1 MQALQASPRVFQMSL
16 RVAPKARIFRF
27 SHVVLLAGLLLM
39 SATASYFQG
48 RPAPPKSEWLV
59 EAGWLNEHLKD
70 RVIIADTR
78 TEQQYI
84 QGHIPAAVWL
94 DISGLSARTSES
106 ALPLLHQELAAKFS
120 TLGITGA
127 EQVVFY
133 DESMGTKAPKALWF
147 LTYAGYRWGRVL
159 HGGFGAWQKAGLP
172 VSTEKTVRPARTFNV
187 NANPAILAS
196 TDYVAKRIRSA
207 TAVILDVRSR
217 DEYSGKDPSQHCA
230 RSGRIPGAV
239 WLEWTQL
246 LENPLS
252 YRQISDLQK
261 RLNEVGATPDKEI
274 LVYCHQGNRA
284 SNSYL
289 ALQLLGYARVR
300 NYVGSWHEWAARLDL
315 PVEKDE

>member
-1 MQALQASPRVFQMSL
+1 MRL
-16 RVAPKARIFRF
+16 RTPWEARRF
-27 SHVVLLAGLLLM
+27 KPIREILIIGLLLL
-39 SATASYFQG
+39 SAIPSYFEG

-78 TEQQYI
+78 TEQQYL
-84 QGHIPAAVWL
+84 QGHIPGAIWL
-94 DISGLSARTSES
+94 DISGLGARTSES
-106 ALPLLHQELAAKFS
+106 VLPLLHQELASRFS
-120 TLGITGA
+120 ALGITGA

-172 VSTEKTVRPARTFNV
+172 VSTEKTVRSARTFNV

-196 TDYVAKRIRSA
+196 TEYVAKRIRST

-217 DEYSGKDPSQHCA
+217 EEYAGKDTSQHCA

-252 YRQISDLQK
+252 YRQVADLEK
-261 RLNEVGATPDKEI
+261 RLKDAGVTPDKEI
-274 LVYCHQGNRA
+274 VVYCHQGNRA

-289 ALQLLGYARVR
+289 ALQLLGYPRVR

-315 PVEKDE
+315 PMEKDE

>member
-1 MQALQASPRVFQMSL
+1 
-16 RVAPKARIFRF
+16 
-27 SHVVLLAGLLLM
+27 
-39 SATASYFQG
+39 
-48 RPAPPKSEWLV
+48 
-59 EAGWLNEHLKD
+59 LKD

-78 TEQQYI
+78 TEQQYL
-84 QGHIPAAVWL
+84 QSHIPGAVWL
-94 DISGLSARTSES
+94 DISGLGARTSES

-172 VSTEKTVRPARTFNV
+172 VSTEKTVRPAKTFNV

-196 TDYVAKRIRSA
+196 TDYVAKRIRNAA
-207 TAVILDVRSR
+207 TVLLDVRSR
-217 DEYSGKDPSQHCA
+217 DEYSGKDSSQHCA

-246 LENPLS
+246 LENPMS
-252 YRQISDLQK
+252 YRQIADLER
-261 RLNEVGATPDKEI
+261 RLKEVGATPDKEV

-284 SNSYL
+284 SNTYL
-289 ALQLLGYARVR
+289 ALQMLGYARVR

-315 PVEKDE
+315 PMDKDE

>member
-1 MQALQASPRVFQMSL
+1 MSL
-16 RVAPKARIFRF
+16 CALSRAHGFRLSRPIVF
-27 SHVVLLAGLLLM
+27 IWLVLI
-39 SATASYFQG
+39 SPFDSYFET
-48 RPAPPKSEWLV
+48 RPALPKSEWLV
-59 EAGWLNEHLKD
+59 EVSWLNKHLKD
-70 RVIIADTR
+70 RIIIADTR
-78 TEQQYI
+78 TEQEHM
-84 QGHIPAAVWL
+84 QGHIPGAVWL
-94 DISGLSARTSES
+94 DLSGVGARTSES
-106 ALPLLHQELAAKFS
+106 ALPLMHQELASKFS

-159 HGGFGAWQKAGLP
+159 HGGFGAWEKAGLP
-172 VSTEKTVRPARTFNV
+172 VSTERLVRPPRTFNV

-196 TDYVAKRIRSA
+196 TDYVAKRLRS
-207 TAVILDVRSR
+207 TTVVILDVRSR
-217 DEYSGKDPSQHCA
+217 DEYAGKNASKHCA
-230 RSGRIPGAV
+230 RNGRIPGAV

-246 LENPLS
+246 LESPLS
-252 YRQISDLQK
+252 YLQIANLQK
-261 RLNEVGATPDKEI
+261 RLTDAGVTPDKEI

-315 PVEKDE
+315 PMEKDE

>member
-1 MQALQASPRVFQMSL
+1 MTLS
-16 RVAPKARIFRF
+16 APSKARSCTLRRMI
-27 SHVVLLAGLLLM
+27 LLAALLLL
-39 SATASYFQG
+39 SATGSYFEG
-48 RPAPPKSEWLV
+48 RPTPAKSEWLV

-70 RVIIADTR
+70 RVIVADTR
-78 TEQQYI
+78 TEQQYM
-84 QGHIPAAVWL
+84 QGHIPGAVWL
-94 DISGLSARTSES
+94 DFSGLGARTSES

-172 VSTEKTVRPARTFNV
+172 VSTEKTVRPARTFNM
-187 NANPAILAS
+187 NANSAILAS
-196 TDYVAKRIRSA
+196 TDYVAKRIRSSA
-207 TAVILDVRSR
+207 AMILDVRSR
-217 DEYSGKDPSQHCA
+217 EEYTGKDTSQHCA

-252 YRQISDLQK
+252 YRQIADLQK
-261 RLNEVGATPDKEI
+261 RLNDVGATPDKEI

>member
-1 MQALQASPRVFQMSL
+1 MSLQAFAEDLQMSL
-16 RVAPKARIFRF
+16 PAPSKHRLFGL
-27 SHVVLLAGLLLM
+27 SHATFLASVLLLNTTG
-39 SATASYFQG
+39 SYFES
-48 RPAPPKSEWLV
+48 RPTPPKSQWLV
-59 EAGWLNEHLKD
+59 ETGWLNEHLKD
-70 RVIIADTR
+70 RVIVADTR
-78 TEQQYI
+78 TEQQYL
-84 QGHIPAAVWL
+84 QSHIPGAVWV
-94 DISGLSARTSES
+94 DISGLGARTSES
-106 ALPLLHQELAAKFS
+106 ALPVLHQELAAKFS

-127 EQVVFY
+127 EQIVFY

-172 VSTEKTVRPARTFNV
+172 VSAEKTVRPAKAFSV
-187 NANPAILAS
+187 NPNPAILAS
-196 TDYVAKRIRSA
+196 TDYVAKRMRNS

-217 DEYSGKDPSQHCA
+217 DEYSGKDASQHCA

-252 YRQISDLQK
+252 YRQIADLEK
-261 RLNEVGATPDKEI
+261 RLKEVGATPDKEI

-284 SNSYL
+284 SNTYL
-289 ALQLLGYARVR
+289 ALQMLGYPRVR

-315 PVEKDE
+315 PLEKDE

>member
-1 MQALQASPRVFQMSL
+1 MRLRAPWKAHRFGLGQA
-16 RVAPKARIFRF
+16 IF
-27 SHVVLLAGLLLM
+27 LAGLLFL
-39 SATASYFQG
+39 SAKGSYLEG
-48 RPAPPKSEWLV
+48 RPLPPKSEWLV

-70 RVIIADTR
+70 RLIVADTR
-78 TEQQYI
+78 TEQQYL
-84 QGHIPAAVWL
+84 QGHIPGAVWV
-94 DISGLSARTSES
+94 DISGIGARTSES
-106 ALPLLHQELAAKFS
+106 ALPLLHQELAVRFS

-133 DESMGTKAPKALWF
+133 DETMGVKAPKALWF
-147 LTYAGYRWGRVL
+147 LTYAGYRWGRIL
-159 HGGFGAWQKAGLP
+159 HGGFGAWQKAGFP
-172 VSTEKTVRPARTFNV
+172 VSTEKTVRPAKTFNV

-196 TDYVAKRIRSA
+196 TDYVAKRIRSS

-217 DEYSGKDPSQHCA
+217 EEYSGKETSQHCA

-252 YRQISDLQK
+252 YRQVVDLEK
-261 RLNEVGATPDKEI
+261 RLKDVGATPDKEI
-274 LVYCHQGNRA
+274 LVYCHQGNRS

-315 PVEKDE
+315 PMEKDD

>member
-1 MQALQASPRVFQMSL
+1 MRLCEAPSARVF
-16 RVAPKARIFRF
+16 KF
-27 SHVVLLAGLLLM
+27 SHVILLTGLLLLCT
-39 SATASYFQG
+39 TAPHYQG
-48 RPAPPKSEWLV
+48 RPAPPTSEWLV
-59 EAGWLNEHLKD
+59 EAGWLKEHLRD
-70 RVIIADTR
+70 RVIVVDTR
-78 TEQQYI
+78 SEQQYI
-84 QGHIPAAVWL
+84 QGHIPGAIWL
-94 DISGLSARTSES
+94 DISGLGARTSES
-106 ALPLLHQELAAKFS
+106 ALPLLHQELAAKFT

-172 VSTEKTVRPARTFNV
+172 VSTEKTMRPARPFSI

-196 TDYVAKRIRSA
+196 TDYVAKRIRSS

-217 DEYSGKDPSQHCA
+217 DEYSGKDASQHCA

-246 LENPLS
+246 LETPLS
-252 YRQISDLQK
+252 YGQIADLQK
-261 RLNEVGATPDKEI
+261 RLKAVGATPDKEI
-274 LVYCHQGNRA
+274 VVYCHQGNRA

-315 PVEKDE
+315 PMEKDE

>member
-1 MQALQASPRVFQMSL
+1 
-16 RVAPKARIFRF
+16 
-27 SHVVLLAGLLLM
+27 
-39 SATASYFQG
+39 
-48 RPAPPKSEWLV
+48 V
-59 EAGWLNEHLKD
+59 EAGWLKEHLRD
-70 RVIIADTR
+70 RVIIVDTR
-78 TEQQYI
+78 SEQQYS
-84 QGHIPAAVWL
+84 QGHIPGAVWL
-94 DISGLSARTSES
+94 DISGLGARTSES
-106 ALPLLHQELAAKFS
+106 ALPLLHQELAAKFT

-133 DESMGTKAPKALWF
+133 DESMGTKAPKAFWF

-196 TDYVAKRIRSA
+196 TEYVAKRLRSA

-217 DEYSGKDPSQHCA
+217 DEYSGKDASQHCA

-252 YRQISDLQK
+252 YRQLTCRSAQ
-261 RLNEVGATPDKEI
+261 RRRATRKEI
-274 LVYCHQGNRA
+274 VVYCHQGNRA

-300 NYVGSWHEWAARLDL
+300 NYVGSWHEWSARLDL
-315 PVEKDE
+315 PMEKDE

>member
-1 MQALQASPRVFQMSL
+1 MSSCVPSKPRSL
-16 RVAPKARIFRF
+16 RL
-27 SHVVLLAGLLLM
+27 SHSILLTGLLLL
-39 SATASYFQG
+39 SATGSYLE
-48 RPAPPKSEWLV
+48 ALATPPKSEWLV

-70 RVIIADTR
+70 RVIVADTR
-78 TEQQYI
+78 TEQQYL
-84 QGHIPAAVWL
+84 QSHIPGAVWL
-94 DISGLSARTSES
+94 DLSGLGARTSES
-106 ALPLLHQELAAKFS
+106 ALPLLQQELAAKFS

-172 VSTEKTVRPARTFNV
+172 VSTEKTGRPAKAFHV
-187 NANPAILAS
+187 NANPAVLAT
-196 TDYVAKRIRSA
+196 TDYVAKRIHNA
-207 TAVILDVRSR
+207 TTVILDVRSR
-217 DEYSGKDPSQHCA
+217 DEYSGRDASQHCA

-246 LENPLS
+246 LENPLT
-252 YRQISDLQK
+252 YRQISELER
-261 RLNEVGATPDKEI
+261 RLKEVGATPDKEV

-284 SNSYL
+284 SNTYL
-289 ALQLLGYARVR
+289 ALQILGYARVR

-315 PVEKDE
+315 PIEKDE

>member
-1 MQALQASPRVFQMSL
+1 MRMLSE
-16 RVAPKARIFRF
+16 ARRYKP
-27 SHVVLLAGLLLM
+27 SRSTLAVGLLLL
-39 SATASYFQG
+39 SAVGSHLESQ
-48 RPAPPKSEWLV
+48 PAPKSEWLV
-59 EAGWLNEHLKD
+59 EASWLNEHLKE
-70 RVIIADTR
+70 RIIIADTR
-78 TEQQYI
+78 TDQQYL
-84 QGHIPAAVWL
+84 QGHIPGAVWL
-94 DISGLSARTSES
+94 DISGLAARTSES
-106 ALPLLHQELAAKFS
+106 ALPLLHQELAARFS

-133 DESMGTKAPKALWF
+133 DESMGTVAPKALWF

-172 VSTEKTVRPARTFNV
+172 VSTEKTVRPAKTFNV
-187 NANPAILAS
+187 NANPMIIAS
-196 TDYVAKRIRSA
+196 TDYVAKRIRSS

-217 DEYSGKDPSQHCA
+217 DEYAGKDTSQHCA

-252 YRQISDLQK
+252 YRQIADLEK
-261 RLNEVGATPDKEI
+261 RLKDAGVTPSKEI
-274 LVYCHQGNRA
+274 LVYCHQGNRS
-284 SNSYL
+284 SNTYL

-315 PVEKDE
+315 PMEKDE